1 MSDSSIR
8 ILKTLACIIVG
19 AIIWS
24 MAGSNNVPI
33 VAWHV
38 FAVFIAVL
46 LSFIL
51 RPYPMGMMVLAGLL
65 ILTISGEITI
75 QESLLGFADSTV
87 WLVVAAFL
95 IAAAMI
101 DTGLG
106 RRIALNLVRKLGRTV
121 KGLAYAI
128 CGSEFILATVMPSN
142 TARGGG
148 IHAPIVNAL
157 AHSLGSTKDD
167 HPERAGRYLS
177 IVGGH
182 ANLIAAAMF
191 MTGMAANPLVTKAVN
206 DVYGI
211 EFGWGTWAL
220 GSIVPGLVSLAL
232 LPQLIYFLARPTLD
246 DGRAAQLLAQ
256 EELKVM
262 GPMTLREKIMA
273 CVLVLLLVLWTT
285 KFIHGMG
292 TTTVALLAV
301 MVLLFTRAQKWDAII
316 SNKLAWDTLIWL
328 GGLLTMA
335 NLLLKYGFISW
346 FVDNVQLSVSGY
358 SGLSAILILG
368 VIYFYSMYSFS
379 MLTAHI
385 ASMVGPFLAV
395 CLAANGQPY
404 VAAAIFAYFSCLC
417 GCTTNYSSGP
427 IIIYY
432 GLGYVAAPR
441 WFSIG
446 FVVSLFH
453 MIIWIGV
460 GLAWWKVLGWW

>member
-1 MSDSSIR
+1 MSKHL
-8 ILKTLACIIVG
+8 LKIIACIAVG
-19 AIIWS
+19 AIIWFS
-24 MAGSNNVPI
+24 AGTNDVP
-33 VAWHV
+33 VQAWHI
-38 FAVFIAVL
+38 FAVFIAVI

-51 RPYPMGMMVLAGLL
+51 RPYPMGMMVLLGLL
-65 ILTISGEITI
+65 LLNITKTITI
-75 QESLLGFADSTV
+75 KESLEGFADSTV

-95 IAAAMI
+95 IAGAMI

-106 RRIALNLVRKLGRTV
+106 RRIALNLVKRLGSTV

-128 CGSEFILATVMPSN
+128 CSSELILATVMPSN

-157 AHSLGSTKDD
+157 SHSLGSTKDSE
-167 HPERAGRYLS
+167 PERAGRYLS

-206 DVYGI
+206 DIYGI

-232 LPQLIYFLARPTLD
+232 LPQLIYYIAKPTLQ
-246 DGRAAQLLAQ
+246 DGSAAQTHAKD
-256 EELKVM
+256 ELEKM
-262 GPMTLREKIMA
+262 GAMTQREKIMA
-273 CVLVLLLVLWTT
+273 ATLILLIALWTT

-301 MVLLFTRAQKWDAII
+301 LVLLVTKAQKWDDII
-316 SNKLAWDTLIWL
+316 NNKLAWDTLVWL

-335 NLLLKYGFISW
+335 NLLLKYGFITW
-346 FVDNVQLSVSGY
+346 FVDNVQVLVSDFT
-358 SGLSAILILG
+358 GLSAILILG
-368 VIYFYSMYSFS
+368 VIYFYSMYTFS

-385 ASMVGPFLAV
+385 AAMVGPFLAV

-404 VAAAIFAYFSCLC
+404 VAAAVFAYFSCLC

-427 IIIYY
+427 IIIYF
-432 GLGYVAAPR
+432 GLGYVEAPK

-446 FVVSLFH
+446 FIVSIFH
-453 MIIWIGV
+453 MIVWIGV